1 MLDERIIL
9 LLNGNHTPWMDAVM
23 LFVTNRYVWIPFYLL
38 LVAYL
43 VKKCGW
49 KQGLIWTAA
58 AGAAVGLSDWFC
70 ASVIRPEVAR
80 LRPCSPDNPFS
91 QFITI
96 IGGQCPRSFSFPSC
110 HAANS
115 VALAVS
121 MSLIVRRRWFSWMMG
136 IWALAL
142 CTSRAYLAVHYPS
155 DLLMGATIGATFAIG
170 FYTIVKYGLPKW
182 LGIAMLLLPPL
193 ALQAQHHD
201 QSKTKLEWGGEF
213 ATVFDNREG
222 DASLMPAKTI
232 FFTRFAPE
240 VGFSLDRGKHRVM
253 GGAVWTQPMA
263 TPWREGSLTPTI
275 YYRYSSRKVGGY
287 MGMFPRTAL
296 MRELPEYLV
305 SDSTRYFQHN
315 LRGAL
320 LQVHTRKGFFEAL
333 CDWRG
338 MQSATRREAFALIA
352 QGEFQHKGFCLGG
365 TAMLNHLANTKPV
378 QPGQNVVDNIVANP
392 YIGLD
397 FSRLLCAC
405 SVWHDIRLEA
415 GPIAS
420 LSRDRGDRQ
429 WLSAL
434 GARTLVNV
442 GLWRFNLRNVTYAS
456 AHPLFPLYGRFGQQ
470 LHEGEPYFSSKFYN
484 RTELSA
490 LLTSY
495 KNIVSLRAAA
505 DFHTTASSFMF
516 YQRLILTLKI

>member
-1 MLDERIIL
+1 MLDEKIIL

-23 LFVTNRYVWIPFYLL
+23 LFVTNRFVWIPFYLL
-38 LVAYL
+38 LVVFL
-43 VKKCGW
+43 VKKYGW

-96 IGGQCPRSFSFPSC
+96 IGGQRPRSFSFPSC

-115 VALAVS
+115 VALATIMALV
-121 MSLIVRRRWFSWMMG
+121 VRRRWFTLTMG

-155 DLLMGATIGATFAIG
+155 DLLVGALIGALFACLIYIG
-170 FYTIVKYGLPKW
+170 VKAGLRRWP
-182 LGIAMLLLPPL
+182 ISAAALLFAPM
-193 ALQAQHHD
+193 ALQAQ
-201 QSKTKLEWGGEF
+201 KPNPEWGGEF

-222 DASLMPAKTI
+222 DSKLTPART
-232 FFTRFAPE
+232 FFLTRLSPE
-240 VGFSLDRGKHRVM
+240 VGLSIDHGRHRVM
-253 GGAVWTQPMA
+253 GGAVWLQPIA
-263 TPWREGSLTPTI
+263 TPWREGSLSPTL
-275 YYRYSSRKVGGY
+275 YYRYRSRKVGGY

-296 MRELPEYLV
+296 LRQLPEYLV
-305 SDSTRYFQHN
+305 SDSTRYVQHN
-315 LRGAL
+315 LRGAMI
-320 LQVHTRKGFFEAL
+320 QVHSRHGFFEAL

-338 MQSATRREAFALIA
+338 MQSASRREAFAIIA
-352 QGEFQHKGFCLGG
+352 QGEWRHGIVRLGG

-378 QPGQNVVDNIVANP
+378 MEGQNVVDNMVGNLYTAI
-392 YIGLD
+392 D
-397 FSRLLCAC
+397 FSPLLCPC
-405 SVWHDIRLEA
+405 SRWHNIRIEA
-415 GPIAS
+415 GPIGS
-420 LSRDRGDRQ
+420 LSRDRNDRQ
-429 WLSAL
+429 WLSTIGL
-434 GARTLVNV
+434 RTQINA
-442 GLWRFNLRNVTYAS
+442 GFWRFNLRNVTYAS
-456 AHPLFPLYGRFGQQ
+456 ARPLFPLFGRFGTQ
-470 LHEGEPYFSSKFYN
+470 LHEGEPYYSSKFYN

-495 KNIVSLRAAA
+495 RDVVALKAEA
-505 DFHTTASSFMF
+505 DFHTTASGFMF